1 MGTFGRRGGSPGD
14 SDLPL
19 SPLQVRRLH
28 QLVAAELARA
38 GIQVHPVGEELVTD
52 GGAVFPLRDLAAE
65 CATQPTCQWPQLVDR
80 HVQDVLMPGPA
91 SLDELP
97 DHTLLEAAALQLV
110 PTDSLPDGWDPEAPA
125 LTDDLTSVVTLDL
138 GDEALT
144 PRAEALVARAPHVP
158 WRDRAEA
165 NLRDKAREMPLQH
178 EHVEPVD
185 DPDAGFEVVLGESGL
200 VASTSLV
207 LDDVL
212 DRVEEEDA
220 GRGVLVG
227 VPFRHQLVLRVVEGP
242 GLGRSLAAM
251 ADYVSTTHALAPGPI
266 SPLVHWVHHDD
277 WLPVTRAGDDG
288 GAAEHRL
295 AEALDPE
302 VAQALDI

>member
-1 MGTFGRRGGSPGD
+1 MGMSGRRGGSRAD
-14 SDLPL
+14 ADLPL

-28 QLVAAELARA
+28 QLVASALARA
-38 GIQVHPVGEELVTD
+38 GIQVRPVGEELVAE

-65 CATQPTCQWPQLVDR
+65 CATEPTGQWPQLVER
-80 HVQDVLMPGPA
+80 HVQDVLTPGPA
-91 SLDELP
+91 SLDDLP

-144 PRAEALVARAPHVP
+144 PRAEALAERAPHVP

-178 EHVEPVD
+178 ERVEPVD

-212 DRVEEEDA
+212 ERVEEEDA

-227 VPFRHQLVLRVVEGP
+227 VPFRHQLVLRVVDGP
-242 GLGRSLAAM
+242 GLARSLASM

-266 SPLVHWVHHDD
+266 SPLVHWVHHDE
-277 WLPVTRAGDDG
+277 WLPVTRAGDEAETG
-288 GAAEHRL
+288 GRGL
-295 AEALDPE
+295 PDALDPE
-302 VAQALDI
+302 VAAALEI